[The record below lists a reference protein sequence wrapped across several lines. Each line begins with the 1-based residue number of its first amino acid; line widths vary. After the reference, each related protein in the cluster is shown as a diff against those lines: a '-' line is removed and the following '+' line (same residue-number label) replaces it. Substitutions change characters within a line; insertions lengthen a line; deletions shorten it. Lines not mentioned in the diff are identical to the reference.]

1 MKITKSRQS
10 NFIEQPRCRRV
21 CTSWIVPLL
30 LLWMMPLFGVQAGVV
45 FTNLHSFQS
54 FPNGASPNGLV
65 QGGDGDFYGTTQS
78 GGAYNAGTVFKIS
91 ASGALTTLYSFN
103 GGNDGANP
111 YAGLVQ
117 GSDGYFYGTTEGGG
131 TEGCGTVFQ
140 ISTNG
145 VLTTLHSFIGG
156 NDGAAPQAGLVQ
168 GSDGYFYG
176 TTGFE
181 GWGISGTVF
190 KISTNGALISLYSFP
205 GFMDSANPYA
215 GLVQGSDGYF
225 YGTTLQGGANY
236 SGTVFRISTNGALTT
251 LYSFTGGNDGAY
263 PEAGLVQGSDGYFYG
278 TTSDHYG
285 GGYSTTVFKISTNGA
300 LTTLYSFTRVND
312 GANPYAGLVQGGDG
326 YFYGTTQWGGTNG
339 AGTVFRISTD
349 GTLTSLYSFTG
360 GNDGREPQAGLVQG
374 GGGNFY
380 GTTYVGGTGDNGT
393 VFQMSTNGALTSLY
407 SFPRSGNEGAGPV
420 AGLVQGS
427 DGYFYGTTQGG
438 GNTNLNGG
446 YGYGTVFKISTNG
459 ALTSLYSFF
468 NGSGIVPNGLVQG
481 SDGYFYG
488 TTEFNDASCDPSG
501 CRSSGYGNV
510 FQISTNG
517 AYTSLYSFTG
527 GNDGANPYAGL
538 VQGSDGSFYGTTV
551 NGGAGGAG
559 TVFRLTIVPQ
569 PQLTIIPSGPYVI
582 LAWPT
587 NYSGFTLQS
596 TTSLGSSA
604 VWATNS
610 SPPVVIGG
618 DNVVINAASGKQQFY
633 RLSSPSP
640 L

>member
-190 KISTNGALISLYSFP
+190 KISTN
-205 GFMDSANPYA
+205 
-215 GLVQGSDGYF
+215 
-225 YGTTLQGGANY
+225 
-236 SGTVFRISTNGALTT
+236 
-251 LYSFTGGNDGAY
+251 
-263 PEAGLVQGSDGYFYG
+263 
-278 TTSDHYG
+278 
-285 GGYSTTVFKISTNGA
+285 
-300 LTTLYSFTRVND
+300 
-312 GANPYAGLVQGGDG
+312 
-326 YFYGTTQWGGTNG
+326 
-339 AGTVFRISTD
+339 
-349 GTLTSLYSFTG
+349 
-360 GNDGREPQAGLVQG
+360 
-374 GGGNFY
+374 
-380 GTTYVGGTGDNGT
+380 
-393 VFQMSTNGALTSLY
+393 
-407 SFPRSGNEGAGPV
+407 
-420 AGLVQGS
+420 
-427 DGYFYGTTQGG
+427 
-438 GNTNLNGG
+438 
-446 YGYGTVFKISTNG
+446 
-459 ALTSLYSFF
+459 
-468 NGSGIVPNGLVQG
+468 
-481 SDGYFYG
+481 
-488 TTEFNDASCDPSG
+488 
-501 CRSSGYGNV
+501 
-510 FQISTNG
+510 
-517 AYTSLYSFTG
+517 
-527 GNDGANPYAGL
+527 
-538 VQGSDGSFYGTTV
+538 
-551 NGGAGGAG
+551 
-559 TVFRLTIVPQ
+559 
-569 PQLTIIPSGPYVI
+569 
-582 LAWPT
+582 
-587 NYSGFTLQS
+587 
-596 TTSLGSSA
+596 
-604 VWATNS
+604 
-610 SPPVVIGG
+610 
-618 DNVVINAASGKQQFY
+618 
-633 RLSSPSP
+633 
-640 L
+640 